1 MVSSVTGVVMEN
13 DSIRASGT
21 DTLVDVWIDGKVR
34 AICIT
39 REAIGA
45 YLDFDRAGAMSD
57 DDRCDFVKNNLAL
70 VLKASKARLRDED
83 PTANNIV
90 IDAGHLAR
98 PDGKATDRRQKERR
112 RVERRK
118 STAPLAGQPDR
129 RRAPRRRGERRT
141 RPPKSEG

>member
-1 MVSSVTGVVMEN
+1 MEN

-21 DTLVDVWIDGKVR
+21 DTLVDIWIDGKVR

-45 YLDFDRAGAMSD
+45 YLDFERAGGMSD
-57 DDRCDFVKNNLAL
+57 DDRCAFVKNNLSLILSA
-70 VLKASKARLRDED
+70 AKARLRDKD
-83 PTANNIV
+83 PTANSVV

-112 RVERRK
+112 KTDRRK
-118 STAPLAGQPDR
+118 TSRPLGTQPDR
-129 RRAPRRRGERRT
+129 RRTPRRRGERRA
-141 RPPKSEG
+141 RPPKTES